1 MNISRKDKDL
11 EALENRFDFEFMI
24 SIVFTVVRLITLIF
38 GIIVHRAFYKLRK
51 RLPGRSINQIIYP
64 YMVIHYWS
72 VFSCWL
78 NGPPPLGIKLSF
90 HMFVR
95 LSFCCRFN
103 LELFSVDE
111 DFNMIHTCSK
121 NEPFL
126 LQRLQESWLQSSTK
140 VVKRFIFPAPL
151 FRFWPLLKKKFL

>member
-1 MNISRKDKDL
+1 MADSDLLAMNMSRKDKDL

-38 GIIVHRAFYKLRK
+38 GIIVHGAFYKLMK

-126 LQRLQESWLQSSTK
+126 LQRLLES
-140 VVKRFIFPAPL
+140 
-151 FRFWPLLKKKFL
+151 